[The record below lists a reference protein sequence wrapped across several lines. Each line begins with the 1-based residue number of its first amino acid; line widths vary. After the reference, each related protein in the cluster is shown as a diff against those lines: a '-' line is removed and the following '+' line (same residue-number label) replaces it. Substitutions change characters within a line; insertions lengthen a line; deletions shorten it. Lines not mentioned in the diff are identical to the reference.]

1 MEEENDP
8 EFKIN
13 FDGLRPDSIISEDK
27 QEGKSDIHIKR
38 LNQKITVIL
47 ILFPVVTA
55 LMIMFIYFNINK
67 KIVGVHN
74 SGSMEVKNLSKTI
87 DSKTAEFSA
96 LYSKLEESLE
106 KKISAVNN
114 MERSLK
120 KELDKTVN
128 RIKKE
133 TTKSVDEIKK
143 EAKNNESKL
152 TNSITQISQQINTAQ
167 KDIAVVTSKIKNTDN
182 DLSLKISSINQKLNT
197 IENDFAKFRTSI
209 SAAVSEKINSKADK
223 EEIELAIIK
232 EQKRFQYELSE
243 LEKNIEQKINTIK
256 RQLYDL
262 EHKPIKTNPSQNLPL
277 KSENSYSKPTIK
289 KTTPESGKI
298 IEQDL

>member
-13 FDGLRPDSIISEDK
+13 FDGVRPDSIISEDK

-55 LMIMFIYFNINK
+55 LLIMFIYFNINK

-87 DSKTAEFSA
+87 DKKTAEFSA

-114 MERSLK
+114 MESSLK

-152 TNSITQISQQINTAQ
+152 TNSIAQISQQINTAQ
-167 KDIAVVTSKIKNTDN
+167 KDISAVTSKMQKTDN
-182 DLSLKISSINQKLNT
+182 DLSLKISSINEKLNA

-209 SAAVSEKINSKADK
+209 SASVSEKINSKAGK

-232 EQKRFQYELSE
+232 EKKRFQYELSN

-256 RQLYDL
+256 RQLYDI
-262 EHKPIKTNPSQNLPL
+262 EQKAVNKSPTQALP
-277 KSENSYSKPTIK
+277 SKPDDSSNKPAVK
-289 KTTPESGKI
+289 KPSLVSGKI